1 MTDETIN
8 RRRRRQDDRPI
19 WVLGPAWMPM
29 RVLLLD
35 TRISDP
41 NDVSPGAR
49 TRRSAQTEVH
59 AERVRQRSSRRWLR
73 TRS

>member
-1 MTDETIN
+1 MSDDEREAIN
-8 RRRRRQDDRPI
+8 PRQRRQADRPI

-35 TRISDP
+35 TCMPDP

-49 TRRSAQTEVH
+49 TRESAQTED
-59 AERVRQRSSRRWLR
+59 EG
-73 TRS
+73 